1 MFDTVT
7 VLPPPP
13 PPECV
18 RRYLDK
24 INCYT
29 FKLQVQFPPFVLEKL
44 YCYSGGRPERQ
55 ALFTAIFQVLSGR
68 KGTVRHTLEGEMGKT
83 LILLYPDTSA
93 HILYSILPSFTGTST
108 SIAVAFRTL
117 S

>member
-18 RRYLDK
+18 RRYSDK
-24 INCYT
+24 TVIT
-29 FKLQVQFPPFVLEKL
+29 LTLSSFQVQFPPFVLEKL

-55 ALFTAIFQVLSGR
+55 ALFTAIFSGT
-68 KGTVRHTLEGEMGKT
+68 KWT
-83 LILLYPDTSA
+83 
-93 HILYSILPSFTGTST
+93 
-108 SIAVAFRTL
+108 
-117 S
+117 

>member
-7 VLPPPP
+7 VLPPP

-29 FKLQVQFPPFVLEKL
+29 FKLQVQFPPFVLEN
-44 YCYSGGRPERQ
+44 CI
-55 ALFTAIFQVLSGR
+55 AIVEEGPKGKRYLLRFFQVLSGR

-83 LILLYPDTSA
+83 LILLYPDISA
-93 HILYSILPSFTGTST
+93 HILYIILPSLPGQ
-108 SIAVAFRTL
+108 ALAL
-117 S
+117 L